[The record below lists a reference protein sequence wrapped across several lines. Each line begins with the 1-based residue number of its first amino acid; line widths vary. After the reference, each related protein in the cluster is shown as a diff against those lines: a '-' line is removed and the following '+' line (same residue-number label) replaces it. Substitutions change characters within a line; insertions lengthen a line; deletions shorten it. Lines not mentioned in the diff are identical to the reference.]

1 MKHFIFTALIS
12 IVFFSSCTTSFKK
25 GDAGLEYK
33 IISDGN
39 GKKLAY
45 GNFMQL
51 QITQRYKG
59 AKLDTLLEDS
69 RNYLPRTAACDSG
82 STPAAYLKIL
92 MTARK
97 GDSLVFR
104 ILTDSVF
111 KQSPAE
117 MPPFMK
123 KGDYLYTTL
132 KILNIFDTKSQA
144 DSANTAEMKLARP
157 KIFKTQSAKVGKEI
171 EKNKAQIE
179 ADSRLISAYLEKNNI
194 KAIKGDW
201 GTFIDIHTEGT
212 GDKINYSSVATVN
225 YTGRTLDSMK
235 VFDSN
240 TDPAFNHTQP
250 FQVSVGQLGGV
261 IFGWSDALMQLK
273 KGTKATVY
281 IPSALGYGKNGNA
294 PKIAPNANLV
304 FDIEVLNV
312 ESEDELM
319 TKNAEKTRDEEQLR
333 QHAMDSIQNANKA
346 KQK

>member
-1 MKHFIFTALIS
+1 MKHFIYGAFFSMIA
-12 IVFFSSCTTSFKK
+12 FSSCTTQFKK

-69 RNYLPRTAACDSG
+69 RDYLPRTAACDST

-92 MTARK
+92 MTARN

-111 KQSPAE
+111 KQSPTE

-123 KGDYLYTTL
+123 KGEYLYTTL
-132 KILNIFDTKSQA
+132 KILNIFDTKAKA
-144 DSANTAEMKLARP
+144 DSANTAEMKVARP
-157 KIFKTQSAKVGKEI
+157 KIFKTQSEKILKEI
-171 EKNKAQIE
+171 EKNKAQLE
-179 ADSRLISAYLEKNNI
+179 SDSKLISAYLEKNNI
-194 KAIKGDW
+194 KAIKGNW

-212 GDKINYSSVATVN
+212 GNKIDNSSVATVN

-240 TDPAFNHTQP
+240 TDPAFSHMQP

-261 IFGWSDALMQLK
+261 IFGWTDALMQMK

-281 IPSALGYGKNGNA
+281 IPSSLGYGKNGNA

-319 TKNAEKTRDEEQLR
+319 AKNAEKTRAEEQMR
-333 QHAMDSIQNANKA
+333 QHAMDSIQHAA
-346 KQK
+346 KPQK